1 MKVEIS
7 KTTKQRTIEYG
18 DLLIK
23 DNIVLLIVG
32 MDNFNEYMLVDIKT
46 GVKRS
51 NKMSSEKIKTLYND
65 WKLIKSEDVTL
76 IIEEQTYES

>member
-7 KTTKQRTIEYG
+7 KTTKQRTIAYG

-46 GVKRS
+46 GVKHS
-51 NKMSSEKIKTLYND
+51 NKMSREKIKTLYND

-76 IIEEQTYES
+76 IIEEWTYDS

>member
-46 GVKRS
+46 GVKHS
-51 NKMSSEKIKTLYND
+51 NKMSREKIKTHYND

-76 IIEEQTYES
+76 IIEEWTYDS

>member
-7 KTTKQRTIEYG
+7 KTTKQRTIAYG

-23 DNIVLLIVG
+23 DNVVLLIVG

-46 GVKRS
+46 GVKHS
-51 NKMSSEKIKTLYND
+51 NKMSREKIKTLYND

-76 IIEEQTYES
+76 IIEEWTYDS

>member
-7 KTTKQRTIEYG
+7 KTTKQRTIAYG

-23 DNIVLLIVG
+23 DNVVLLIVG

-46 GVKRS
+46 GVKHS
-51 NKMSSEKIKTLYND
+51 NKMSREKINTLYND

-76 IIEEQTYES
+76 IIEEWTYDS

>member
-7 KTTKQRTIEYG
+7 KTTKQRTIAYG

-23 DNIVLLIVG
+23 DNRVLLIVG

-46 GVKRS
+46 GVKHS
-51 NKMSSEKIKTLYND
+51 NKMSREKINTLYND

-76 IIEEQTYES
+76 IIEEWTYDS

>member
-46 GVKRS
+46 GVKHS
-51 NKMSSEKIKTLYND
+51 NKMSREKIKTLYND

-76 IIEEQTYES
+76 IIEEWTYDS

>member
-46 GVKRS
+46 GVKHS
-51 NKMSSEKIKTLYND
+51 NKMSREKINTLYND

-76 IIEEQTYES
+76 IIEEWTYDS

>member
-7 KTTKQRTIEYG
+7 KTTKQRTIAYG

-46 GVKRS
+46 GVKHS
-51 NKMSSEKIKTLYND
+51 NKMSREKIKTLYND

-76 IIEEQTYES
+76 IIEEQTYDS

>member
-46 GVKRS
+46 GVKHS
-51 NKMSSEKIKTLYND
+51 NKMSRERINTLYND

-76 IIEEQTYES
+76 IIEEWAYDS

>member
-7 KTTKQRTIEYG
+7 KTTKQQTIAYG
-18 DLLIK
+18 DFLIK
-23 DNIVLLIVG
+23 DNVVLLIVG

-46 GVKRS
+46 GVKHS
-51 NKMSSEKIKTLYND
+51 NKMSREKIKTLYND

-76 IIEEQTYES
+76 IIEEWTYDS

>member
-7 KTTKQRTIEYG
+7 KTAKQRTIAYG
-18 DLLIK
+18 DFLIK
-23 DNIVLLIVG
+23 DDVILLIVG

-46 GVKRS
+46 GVKHS
-51 NKMSSEKIKTLYND
+51 NKMSREKIKTLYND

-76 IIEEQTYES
+76 IIEEWTYDS

>member
-23 DNIVLLIVG
+23 DNRVLLIVG

-46 GVKRS
+46 GVKHS
-51 NKMSSEKIKTLYND
+51 NKMSREKINTLYND

-76 IIEEQTYES
+76 IIEEWTYDS

>member
-46 GVKRS
+46 GVKHS
-51 NKMSSEKIKTLYND
+51 NKMSREKIKTLYND

-76 IIEEQTYES
+76 IIEEFTYDS

>member
-7 KTTKQRTIEYG
+7 KTTKQRTIAYG
-18 DLLIK
+18 DILIK
-23 DNIVLLIVG
+23 DNVVLLIVG

-46 GVKRS
+46 GVKHS
-51 NKMSSEKIKTLYND
+51 NKMSREKINTLYND

-76 IIEEQTYES
+76 IIEEWTYDS

>member
-7 KTTKQRTIEYG
+7 KTTKQRTIAYG

-23 DNIVLLIVG
+23 DNIALLIVG

-46 GVKRS
+46 GVKHS
-51 NKMSSEKIKTLYND
+51 NKMSREKIKTLYND

-76 IIEEQTYES
+76 IIEEQTYDS

>member
-46 GVKRS
+46 GVKHS
-51 NKMSSEKIKTLYND
+51 NKMSREKIKTLYND

-76 IIEEQTYES
+76 IIEE

>member
-7 KTTKQRTIEYG
+7 KTTKRGTIEYG

-23 DNIVLLIVG
+23 DNVVLLIVG

-46 GVKRS
+46 GVKHS
-51 NKMSSEKIKTLYND
+51 NKMSREKIKTLYND

-76 IIEEQTYES
+76 IIEE

>member
-7 KTTKQRTIEYG
+7 KTTKQRTIACG
-18 DLLIK
+18 DFLIK

-46 GVKRS
+46 GVKLS
-51 NKMSSEKIKTLYND
+51 NKMSREKINTLYND

-76 IIEEQTYES
+76 TIEEWTYDS

>member
-7 KTTKQRTIEYG
+7 KTKKQQTIAYG
-18 DLLIK
+18 DFLIK
-23 DNIVLLIVG
+23 DDVVLLIVG

-46 GVKRS
+46 GVKHS
-51 NKMSSEKIKTLYND
+51 NKMSREKINTLYND

-76 IIEEQTYES
+76 IIEE

>member
-7 KTTKQRTIEYG
+7 KTTKQRTIAYG

-23 DNIVLLIVG
+23 DNVVLLIVG

-46 GVKRS
+46 GVKHS
-51 NKMSSEKIKTLYND
+51 NKMSREKINALYND

-76 IIEEQTYES
+76 IIEEWTYDS

>member
-7 KTTKQRTIEYG
+7 KTAKQRTIAYG
-18 DLLIK
+18 DFLIK
-23 DNIVLLIVG
+23 DNVVLLIVG

-46 GVKRS
+46 GVKHS
-51 NKMSSEKIKTLYND
+51 NKMSREKINTLYND

-76 IIEEQTYES
+76 IIEEWTYDS

>member
-7 KTTKQRTIEYG
+7 KTTKQRTIAYG

-46 GVKRS
+46 GVKHS
-51 NKMSSEKIKTLYND
+51 NKMSRERINTLYND

-76 IIEEQTYES
+76 IIEEWTYDS